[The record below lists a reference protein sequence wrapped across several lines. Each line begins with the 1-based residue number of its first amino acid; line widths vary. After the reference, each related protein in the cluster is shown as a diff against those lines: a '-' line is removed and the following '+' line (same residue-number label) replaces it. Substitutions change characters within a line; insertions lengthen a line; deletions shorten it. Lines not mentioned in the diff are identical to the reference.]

1 MQGRYT
7 EIQAM
12 REEIE
17 DTQSEVV
24 DNRVR
29 CIKLLDMLE
38 DLTTRVEK
46 LEDK

>member
-7 EIQAM
+7 EIQAI

-17 DTQSEVV
+17 ETQSGVI
-24 DNRVR
+24 DNRIR